1 MSNSLAIAAVTATL
15 RDLLFGHANND
26 LAGTAVSTRPPDK
39 ARNGV
44 IGNQL
49 NLFLYRTSLDA
60 AWRNQ
65 DMPGVRPGESSA
77 PPLPLVLH
85 YLVTAY
91 GDNDDD
97 TLAHRLLGRAM
108 SVLHDHPLL
117 GPGHIQA
124 ALASNDLYTQV
135 ERVRVT
141 PEPLSVDEMSKLW
154 TAFQTQYRISAA
166 YQVCVVLLDSAV
178 PARTPLPVLTRNIVV
193 QAGVVLP
200 LPGFHLEAVV
210 VPGGRP
216 SALLGDELTLS
227 GRNLADTNLVRL
239 SHPRLE
245 APLGVP
251 PTAAGDVEVKVLLPN
266 QPDQVPAGTW
276 TVAAVHSEPS
286 GPDRVSNEL
295 PLAVAPRVTAGL
307 PAVLARDAGG
317 AVTVDLQCSPRVLA
331 EQRVSL
337 LLGDREVPAA
347 PHPAATAALSFPVPS
362 AQAGEYLVRL
372 RVDGVDSLFVDWSA
386 TPPVFD
392 TSQKVTIT

>member
-15 RDLLFGHANND
+15 QNLLFGHANDD
-26 LAGTAVSTRPPDK
+26 LAGTAVSTRPLDK
-39 ARNGV
+39 ARNGAT
-44 IGNQL
+44 GNQL

-124 ALASNDLYTQV
+124 ALPSNDLYAQV
-135 ERVRVT
+135 ERVRIT

-239 SHPRLE
+239 SHPRLL
-245 APLGVP
+245 APLDVP
-251 PTAAGDVEVKVLLPN
+251 PTAGDGEVKVLLPD

-276 TVAAVHSEPS
+276 TVAAVHSEPG

-307 PAVLARDAGG
+307 PTVLARDVGG

-347 PHPAATAALSFPVPS
+347 DHPAVTGTLHFGVPH
-362 AQAGEYLVRL
+362 AQVGEFLVRL
-372 RVDGVDSLFVDWSA
+372 RVDGVDSLLVDWSA

-392 TSQKVTIT
+392 ISQKVTIT